1 MIQADGGAG
10 TVYYQITAG
19 LNLLG
24 DTG

>member
-1 MIQADGGAG
+1 MTQADGGAG

-24 DTG
+24 DPG